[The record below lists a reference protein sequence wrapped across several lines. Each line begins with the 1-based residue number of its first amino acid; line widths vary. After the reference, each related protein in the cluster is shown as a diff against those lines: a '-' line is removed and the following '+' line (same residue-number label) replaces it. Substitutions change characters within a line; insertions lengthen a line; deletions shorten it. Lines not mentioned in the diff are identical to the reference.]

1 MPVHAS
7 VLTDVVTVGI
17 YILTL
22 WLPGGIAAATLGVRG
37 WQLAASAPLV
47 TYFIAGMAG
56 PLLHAMGLR
65 YNVLSFA
72 CCALVVVLLCGVA
85 RWLTVRRRDYADRPT
100 PVRAGWLRSSHLVV
114 AGVALFSAVAG
125 CYIVI
130 RGLGWLDA
138 IPQDWDAAFHAN
150 GIRYI
155 ADTGDGGLFG
165 MLNVNLF
172 EPPNAAFYPNGYH
185 LVGALVYMET
195 HASIAA
201 ILNADTVLWP
211 GILAL
216 SLVALVRSFNGRVTT
231 ACYTALIAVAAT
243 AGVYENMYRGPL
255 YPYMAALIL
264 IPVALIALHRY
275 LQRPDFDT
283 GTMFVIAAVGLLV
296 VHSSTLFGGSLLALP
311 LLVQRWWGKRS
322 LVWPDVRR
330 LLVVGVATLIL
341 AAPGLLAVTKGTAGS
356 PPVIWPVQFTTAAAV
371 GSLLVFQHIEQYP
384 QIFLAIGLWVGLI
397 SYRRLGQL
405 RWVLGSAGLAGL
417 LFVAVAA
424 YGNGIVIRISR
435 PWWDDRF
442 RLIAMAMLPLALI
455 AGHGMAVIQDWC
467 RHLTRRVVGTRLS
480 PQRLTAAVAVV
491 LLAVF
496 LVGTKGLYHAVDS
509 NIVNQCCGTEPGAN
523 THDMQ
528 VSPDEVRAM
537 EQLPALGVKPGD
549 RVMNDRYDGSVWMY
563 AIAGVHA
570 VAGHYNNEGAP
581 PETFLLADSF
591 NKYDTDPAVRAA
603 VAKLH
608 ITYVMVDSGFIR
620 GGLSHQPGVTDLD
633 KADFLTKVYSN
644 PDATIYRLVAPGTGR

>member
-7 VLTDVVTVGI
+7 ALTDVLTVGI

-22 WLPGGIAAATLGVRG
+22 WLPGGVAAATLGVRG

-65 YNVLSFA
+65 YNVLSFV

-85 RWLTVRRRDYADRPT
+85 RWLTVRRRGYADRPE

-114 AGVALFSAVAG
+114 VGVVLVSAAVG
-125 CYIVI
+125 VYIVV
-130 RGLGWLDA
+130 RGMGWLDSV
-138 IPQDWDAAFHAN
+138 PQDWDAAIHAN

-165 MLNVNLF
+165 ILNLNLYD
-172 EPPNAAFYPNGYH
+172 PPNTAFYPNGYH
-185 LVGALVYMET
+185 LVGALVYLET
-195 HASIAA
+195 HASVAA
-201 ILNADTVLWP
+201 VVNANTILWP

-216 SLVALVRSFNGRVTT
+216 GLVALVREFNGRVTT
-231 ACYTALIAVAAT
+231 ACYTALIAVAGA
-243 AGVYENMYRGPL
+243 AGVYENMFRGPL
-255 YPYMAALIL
+255 YPYMSALIL
-264 IPVALIALHRY
+264 VPVGLVALHRY

-283 GTMFVIAAVGLLV
+283 GTMFVLAAAGLLV

-311 LLVQRWWGKRS
+311 MLVARWWGKRS
-322 LVWPDVRR
+322 RVWPDVRR
-330 LLVVGVATLIL
+330 LLVVAVPTGLL
-341 AAPGLLAVTKGTAGS
+341 AAPGLIAATSGTVGA
-356 PPVIWPVQFTTAAAV
+356 PAVIWPVQFTTAAAV
-371 GSLLVFQHIEQYP
+371 GSLLVFQHIEAYP

-405 RWVLGSAGLAGL
+405 RWVVGSAALSGL

-424 YGNGIVIRISR
+424 YGNHVVIDISR

-442 RLIAMAMLPLALI
+442 RLIAMAFLPLTVI

-467 RHLTRRVVGTRLS
+467 RHLARRVVGTRLS

-496 LVGTKGLYHAVDS
+496 LVVTKGLYHSVDS
-509 NIVNQCCGTEPGAN
+509 SVVNLGYGTEPGIN

-537 EQLPALGVKPGD
+537 QQLPALVKPGD
-549 RVMNDRYDGSVWMY
+549 RVMNDRFDGSVWMY

-570 VAGHYNNEGAP
+570 VAGHYNDDGIN
-581 PETFLLADSF
+581 PEIDNLALKF

-608 ITYVMVDSGFIR
+608 ITYVMLDTGFIR
-620 GGLSHQPGVTDLD
+620 QGMTREPGLTNLD
-633 KADFLTKVYSN
+633 KADFLVKVYAN
-644 PDATIYRLVAPGTGR
+644 PDAVIYRLVAPGTGQ